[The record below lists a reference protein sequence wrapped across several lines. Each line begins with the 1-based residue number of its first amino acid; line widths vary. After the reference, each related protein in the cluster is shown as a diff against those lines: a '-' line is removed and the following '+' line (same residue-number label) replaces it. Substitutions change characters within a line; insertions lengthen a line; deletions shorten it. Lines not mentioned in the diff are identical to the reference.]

1 MVESTSRHRVR
12 DWISETFLFCLR
24 CSPSHRW
31 DPIKL
36 KNIICREAS
45 LAFDS
50 HERHRSSFFIIQD
63 STHKRESILSLSFTN
78 RLLPAVMIRFME
90 TTSDDALATE
100 EEKPGST
107 GRRLVM
113 ALDEGTPRE
122 SRERVPSHYETGID
136 SLSVLPQKLQLQDA
150 DPAAGFDLRRFG
162 IRRRSVFYI

>member
-1 MVESTSRHRVR
+1 MDYHRPHEVGVGREKLWGFRGGALLDGPPMRLFRAPLSPGAYHSPVVQSTSRRRVR
-12 DWISETFLFCLR
+12 DWISERFLFCLR

-50 HERHRSSFFIIQD
+50 HERHRSSFFIVQD

-90 TTSDDALATE
+90 TTSDDAPATGE
-100 EEKPGST
+100 ALRT
-107 GRRLVM
+107 RR
-113 ALDEGTPRE
+113 DFPSGPRF
-122 SRERVPSHYETGID
+122 S
-136 SLSVLPQKLQLQDA
+136 
-150 DPAAGFDLRRFG
+150 
-162 IRRRSVFYI
+162 